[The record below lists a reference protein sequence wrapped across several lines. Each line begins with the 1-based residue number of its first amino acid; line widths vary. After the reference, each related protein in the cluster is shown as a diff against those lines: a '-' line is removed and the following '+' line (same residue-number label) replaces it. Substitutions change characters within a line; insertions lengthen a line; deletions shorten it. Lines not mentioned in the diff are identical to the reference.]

1 MRRSLGILYFL
12 FIVYYLLMMANGIV
26 IEKGSPV
33 VLGFNILF
41 FAYMVFLNLFKNR
54 YFNKFLIIYL
64 FLLFLL
70 VLILLTSSAYYESLR
85 LFVKYAIALLAFP
98 AGFNLITRE
107 KDYHYLMRVAFAFL
121 VLYLLN
127 YIIASTF
134 HLGGSNLRYK
144 GETSV
149 ETGNLFDDALFLN
162 VCILTLLPLMFY
174 FYRKGG
180 KRFVIILMV
189 LVVTVI
195 SVICMKRMVIVC
207 VVLSLVMI
215 SLLTRWISHKY
226 GKLPDSGSVLKLS
239 LPHYA
244 LISVALIVIGVLFWD
259 TFMDQ
264 LEARR
269 TEIQRSL
276 EEESRVA
283 EIIAIYEDMS
293 EFESDGV
300 SLLGQETFHTV
311 GTYANGAFGDRMIHT
326 NFGII
331 LNGSGFI
338 GLLFYLVLSLY
349 FLVVLFRTVRNS
361 VLTENLFA
369 RKLYVTYL
377 VLWTVYNVASFSGT
391 IWLTMY
397 PAFNFL
403 IMGAILRFF
412 YDDKVS
418 NLKSKYERIGL

>member
-1 MRRSLGILYFL
+1 
-12 FIVYYLLMMANGIV
+12 
-26 IEKGSPV
+26 
-33 VLGFNILF
+33 
-41 FAYMVFLNLFKNR
+41 
-54 YFNKFLIIYL
+54 
-64 FLLFLL
+64 
-70 VLILLTSSAYYESLR
+70 
-85 LFVKYAIALLAFP
+85 
-98 AGFNLITRE
+98 
-107 KDYHYLMRVAFAFL
+107 
-121 VLYLLN
+121 
-127 YIIASTF
+127 
-134 HLGGSNLRYK
+134 
-144 GETSV
+144 
-149 ETGNLFDDALFLN
+149 
-162 VCILTLLPLMFY
+162 
-174 FYRKGG
+174 
-180 KRFVIILMV
+180 
-189 LVVTVI
+189 
-195 SVICMKRMVIVC
+195 
-207 VVLSLVMI
+207 
-215 SLLTRWISHKY
+215 
-226 GKLPDSGSVLKLS
+226 
-239 LPHYA
+239 
-244 LISVALIVIGVLFWD
+244 
-259 TFMDQ
+259 
-264 LEARR
+264 
-269 TEIQRSL
+269 
-276 EEESRVA
+276 
-283 EIIAIYEDMS
+283 MS